1 MSRNNEPITVSQSS
15 IFIKLRSEMLKVCLE
30 LIESRSVKMDLINKD
45 HSKANSEFVT
55 VTHN

>member
-1 MSRNNEPITVSQSS
+1 MYNNYQFYSF
-15 IFIKLRSEMLKVCLE
+15 IFIELDSEMLKLCSG

-45 HSKANSEFVT
+45 HSKAKSEFVT